1 MASKQQYFD
10 LSNYKEEILKGNT
23 SFLSRAITL
32 GESTLDAHRQH
43 IQELLL
49 ELMPHTGTSIRV
61 GVSGIP
67 GAGKSTLIESLGMY
81 LIEKFHLKVAVLAID
96 PTSELNHGSI
106 LGDKTRMELL
116 SRSDQAFIRPSPS
129 QSNLGGVTRNTREA
143 VYLCEAAGYD
153 VILIETVGV
162 GQSETAVQ
170 SMVDFFMMLQ
180 IVGGGDDLQA
190 IKRGIYEHIDLL
202 VVHKADQDQINQ
214 ARKEAANF
222 KKMFSLF
229 PPKESQW
236 IPQAMSCSSLDKT
249 GIDQLWETLLEYKK
263 QTQSSGYFQKKRTDQ
278 KIAWYQELQQEQLNR
293 FLRTHPKL
301 KIGMDQIQA
310 EMIAKNH
317 SPLEG
322 LKAAGTTFDCSIFQN
337 LIHYFCNSFSKAI
350 ASDSKEL
357 FNSLVSIAVTKIL
370 ERSLFI
376 NAASIFLIWLILL
389 S

>member
-10 LSNYKEEILKGNT
+10 LYNYKEEILKGNT

-32 GESTLDAHRQH
+32 GESTLDAHRQL

-49 ELMPHTGTSIRV
+49 ELMPHTGTSIRM

-67 GAGKSTLIESLGMY
+67 GAGKSTLIESLGTY

-180 IVGGGDDLQA
+180 IVGAGDDLQA

-301 KIGMDQIQA
+301 KVGMDQIQA

-317 SPLEG
+317 SPL
-322 LKAAGTTFDCSIFQN
+322 KASKQLEQLLTV
-337 LIHYFCNSFSKAI
+337 LFSK
-350 ASDSKEL
+350 
-357 FNSLVSIAVTKIL
+357 T
-370 ERSLFI
+370 
-376 NAASIFLIWLILL
+376 
-389 S
+389 

>member
-1 MASKQQYFD
+1 MANKQQHFD
-10 LSNYKEEILKGNT
+10 LLHYKEEILKGNS

-32 GESTLDAHRQH
+32 GESTLDTHRQQ

-67 GAGKSTLIESLGMY
+67 GAGKSTLIESLGTY

-96 PTSELNHGSI
+96 PSSELNHGSI

-143 VYLCEAAGYD
+143 IYLCEAAGYD

-202 VVHKADQDQINQ
+202 VVHKADQDQVNQ
-214 ARKEAANF
+214 AQKEAANF
-222 KKMFSLF
+222 KKMFHLF
-229 PPKESQW
+229 PTKESKW
-236 IPQAMSCSSLDKT
+236 TPKAMSCSSLEKT
-249 GIDQLWETLLEYKK
+249 GIDQLWETLMEYKK
-263 QTQSSGYFQKKRTDQ
+263 HTQSSGYFQKKRTDQ
-278 KIAWYQELQQEQLNR
+278 NIAWYQELQQEQLDR

-301 KIGMDQIQA
+301 STGMDQIQA

-317 SPLEG
+317 SPL
-322 LKAAGTTFDCSIFQN
+322 
-337 LIHYFCNSFSKAI
+337 
-350 ASDSKEL
+350 
-357 FNSLVSIAVTKIL
+357 
-370 ERSLFI
+370 
-376 NAASIFLIWLILL
+376 AASKLL
-389 S
+389 EQLLATLFPKN